1 MNTTS
6 LKGKLLVATPQL
18 ESPLFSRSVVLLL
31 EHSEEE
37 GARGVILNLP
47 TTATMTDLAGKLFD
61 EDFVWNKPLLLGGPV
76 AGPLVVLHTRRD
88 MADLEIAPGIY
99 LALDA
104 TKSQELISG
113 ETEPSLV
120 IANFSGWEP
129 GQLEAELDQQVWL
142 TAPAD
147 SAHVF
152 FGDDR
157 DIWRT
162 TLHEITAEKLK
173 RMFNLRELPD
183 DPSVN

>member
-1 MNTTS
+1 MSATS
-6 LKGKLLVATPQL
+6 LKGQLLVATPQL
-18 ESPLFSRSVVLLL
+18 ESPLFARSVVLLL
-31 EHSEEE
+31 EHSADE

-61 EDFVWNKPLLLGGPV
+61 DDFVWDKPLLLGGPV
-76 AGPLVVLHTRRD
+76 AGPLVVLHTRAE
-88 MADLEIAPGIY
+88 MADLKIASGIY

-104 TKSQELISG
+104 TKSQELISS

-129 GQLEAELDQQVWL
+129 GQLESELDQQVWL
-142 TAPAD
+142 TTPAD

-152 FGDDR
+152 FNEDG

-162 TLHEITAEKLK
+162 TLREVTAEKLK
-173 RMFNLRELPD
+173 RMLNLRELPD
-183 DPSVN
+183 DPSLN